1 MVNVC
6 NQETTLH
13 HTYNFPLWLLIFLF
27 RSVKNSVNR
36 NAFSLLLYFYFS
48 FLCTILYI
56 LKLECL

>member
-36 NAFSLLLYFYFS
+36 NAFSLLLYLNVCS
-48 FLCTILYI
+48 F
-56 LKLECL
+56 